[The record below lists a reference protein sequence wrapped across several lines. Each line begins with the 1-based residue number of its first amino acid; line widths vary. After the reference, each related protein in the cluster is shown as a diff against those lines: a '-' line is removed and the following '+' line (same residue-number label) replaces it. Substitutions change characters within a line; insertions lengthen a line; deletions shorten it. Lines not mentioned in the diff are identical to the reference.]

1 MTDQASFNNGVSRV
15 DNQRELPTIFSLQ
28 VLAGLS
34 APESRIQAIRE
45 TAEAGALMNRDLR
58 NCRDP

>member
-1 MTDQASFNNGVSRV
+1 MAKYLANENVPADAVDAARQAGH
-15 DNQRELPTIFSLQ
+15 DD
-28 VLAGLS
+28 GLS
-34 APESRIQAIRE
+34 APESPIQAIRE